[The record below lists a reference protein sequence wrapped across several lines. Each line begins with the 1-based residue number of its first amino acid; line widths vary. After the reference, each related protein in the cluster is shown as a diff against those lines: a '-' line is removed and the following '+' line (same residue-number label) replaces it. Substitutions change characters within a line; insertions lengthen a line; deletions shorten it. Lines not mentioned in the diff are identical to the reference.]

1 MVMSKVLVPLVLFI
15 SLCTTFSIEAHPFHV
30 PNPSPV
36 ALRRLVAVQGYV
48 SCKPCVDVGHDTLMH
63 SVPPEPI
70 LCVLGPDANVIAG
83 PIYVQFYFPTISS
96 ATVKMICHGKPQDNP
111 LILSAVTDKGG
122 FFFIPPTK
130 KVSEFGAK
138 KRCRVYLH
146 SPPTHSKCQ
155 HSTHMNG
162 GLSGAYLRSAKPSKS
177 SKPLPFALYTVGPFA
192 YEPLPSA
199 CYKV

>member
-1 MVMSKVLVPLVLFI
+1 MVMSKVLVSLVLFI
-15 SLCTTFSIEAHPFHV
+15 SLCITSSIEAHPIHV
-30 PNPSPV
+30 PNRSPV

-48 SCKPCVDVGHDTLMH
+48 SCKPCIDVGQDTLMH
-63 SVPPEPI
+63 SVPLP
-70 LCVLGPDANVIAG
+70 G
-83 PIYVQFYFPTISS
+83 
-96 ATVKMICHGKPQDNP
+96 ATVKMICHGKTQDNP

-162 GLSGAYLRSAKPSKS
+162 GLSGAYLRSIKPSKS